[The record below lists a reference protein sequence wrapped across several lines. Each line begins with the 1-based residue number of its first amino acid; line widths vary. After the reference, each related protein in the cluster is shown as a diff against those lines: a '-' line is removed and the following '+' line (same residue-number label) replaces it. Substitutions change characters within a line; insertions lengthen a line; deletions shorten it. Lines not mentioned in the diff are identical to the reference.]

1 MQRIKPAWDKYGKRP
16 EIVHRTRLFKGFKY
30 TFSSDIDSISNV
42 YIFVI
47 NL

>member
-1 MQRIKPAWDKYGKRP
+1 MQRIKPAWDKYVKRP

-30 TFSSDIDSISNV
+30 TFSSDIDSVSNV

>member
-1 MQRIKPAWDKYGKRP
+1 MQRIKPAWDNYGKRP
-16 EIVHRTRLFKGFKY
+16 EIVHRNRLFKGFKY
-30 TFSSDIDSISNV
+30 TFTSDIDGVSNV